1 MFNVLTS
8 LSKFSYYR
16 PKFHLNVKTKV
27 IKMKTNASKLQASS
41 SQLQKKNRVSIR
53 ITNQLAKE
61 EEEVRD
67 LGV

>member
-41 SQLQKKNRVSIR
+41 SE
-53 ITNQLAKE
+53 LASGKRTE
-61 EEEVRD
+61 LA
-67 LGV
+67 LGLLIS